1 MERSNRNK
9 KSSKKPLILG
19 VSALVLIA
27 AAGGGYYAYSQWQA
41 KQELAEAKKT
51 ATTFLNVLTKQKFDK
66 LPSVVQEA
74 SLKKNGY
81 DTKSVVEPSLI
92 FPDMS
97 GNDKISIQVD
107 NAKRGEI
114 VDRNGSGLAIN
125 KVFDEVGVVPGKL
138 GSGAE
143 KTANIKAFSDK
154 FGVSVDEIN
163 QKLSH
168 KRYRVTLLS
177 AGGSS
182 CAINRVYRHHYCRR
196 Y

>member
-1 MERSNRNK
+1 
-9 KSSKKPLILG
+9 
-19 VSALVLIA
+19 
-27 AAGGGYYAYSQWQA
+27 
-41 KQELAEAKKT
+41 
-51 ATTFLNVLTKQKFDK
+51 
-66 LPSVVQEA
+66 
-74 SLKKNGY
+74 
-81 DTKSVVEPSLI
+81 
-92 FPDMS
+92 MS

-163 QKLSH
+163 QKLSQGWVQADSFVPITVASEP
-168 KRYRVTLLS
+168 VTELPTGAATKDIRWGKQLR
-177 AGGSS
+177 
-182 CAINRVYRHHYCRR
+182 N
-196 Y
+196 